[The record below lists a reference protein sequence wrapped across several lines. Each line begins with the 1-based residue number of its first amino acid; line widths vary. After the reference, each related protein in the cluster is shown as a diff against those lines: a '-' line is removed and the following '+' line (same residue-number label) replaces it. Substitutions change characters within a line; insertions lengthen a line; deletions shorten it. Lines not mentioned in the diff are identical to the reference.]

1 MILVNGCYLCKR
13 DADHMLLWCPF
24 AYLKKKKLW
33 CPFAYKGISG
43 AKKHVSLISS
53 LLFGVA

>member
-24 AYLKKKKLW
+24 AYLKKKN
-33 CPFAYKGISG
+33 CG
-43 AKKHVSLISS
+43 V
-53 LLFGVA
+53 LLPIKELVVRKSMLA